1 MTRPWRRHW
10 SFRVHLYLGEAGV
23 VSWNVV
29 IGLHRVDFKLIQVI
43 EENTF
48 AFPLASEH
56 VDVVVDDAGGV
67 AVA

>member
-1 MTRPWRRHW
+1 M
-10 SFRVHLYLGEAGV
+10 
-23 VSWNVV
+23 
-29 IGLHRVDFKLIQVI
+29 DFKLIQVI